1 MLYAIHILRCAML
14 RCENWARFRLFLSL
28 SNTAM
33 PVKVRFPSS
42 SHVCRVGKNIWRMSI
57 F

>member
-1 MLYAIHILRCAML
+1 ML